1 LSDNEEINIYGTKP
15 NTADTDGDGIVDGDE
30 VAFWG
35 SNWNLDYDGDGIFNP
50 FIYLMIDRSSR
61 LNQRGFP
68 VNPCSS
74 AYIRVPKIPGLPAFQ
89 AINLNYSRHALHERK

>member
-61 LNQRGFP
+61 LNQRGLP
-68 VNPCSS
+68 AS
-74 AYIRVPKIPGLPAFQ
+74 GLPASKP
-89 AINLNYSRHALHERK
+89 ASLPASRLSSLPTL